1 MRKTLLA
8 SLMLL
13 SLGAKA
19 QSLSNT
25 DFEDWTISTY
35 DDPASYWLTG
45 NADDAPDVTVSKV
58 AGYQSTNAIRLQTI
72 DNGIDTIPA
81 FIINGEG
88 DPISGDGGMPFAGQP
103 TAINGY
109 YRSSIGAGD
118 TALLLVVLKAN
129 GNILSQDIFKFTGSH
144 SSFTAFNFP
153 INISSAA
160 DSVIIAATS
169 SNAVDWVGVQPGSW
183 IEFDSLE
190 FTGATTQPVITNGN
204 FEDWM
209 QVEMHEP
216 DDWQYDGDVKRSTDK
231 YSGTY
236 AAQLN
241 TTDDGS
247 GPNQAQLIGGM
258 VYSGTI
264 DTLSGWY
271 KYATP
276 GTADSGMVMI
286 MYADGSGMPV
296 HMEFNSLPPAANYT
310 NFSFPLDDQGNG
322 ASFVA
327 LIFSSSSFFGMPEDG
342 STFLLDKLEVK
353 QQNVGIK
360 NATAKLSGIK
370 AYPNPATDVLHV
382 SLTNPGKDEVTVSV
396 FDLKGAVQ
404 YHTTVKATAAGDI
417 AVPVSTLSKGMY
429 FYSVKTSAG
438 IYADKFFKN

>member
-19 QSLSNT
+19 QTLSNT
-25 DFEDWTISTY
+25 DFENWTISTY

-45 NADDAPDVTVSKV
+45 NSDDAPDVTVHKV
-58 AGYQSTNAIRLQTI
+58 AGYQSANAIRLQTI
-72 DNGIDTIPA
+72 DNGVDTIPA
-81 FIINGEG
+81 FVINGDG
-88 DPISGDGGMPFAGQP
+88 DPLSGDGGQPFAGQP
-103 TAINGY
+103 TAITGF
-109 YRSSIGAGD
+109 YRSGIGAGD

-129 GNILSQDIFKFTGSH
+129 GNILSQDMFKFTGSQ
-144 SSFTAFNFP
+144 SAFTPFSFP
-153 INISSAA
+153 INVSSAA

-204 FEDWM
+204 FENWM
-209 QVEMHEP
+209 QVQMQEP

-236 AAQLN
+236 AAQL
-241 TTDDGS
+241 TTVDDGTS
-247 GPNQAQLIGGM
+247 ANAAQVYGGFA
-258 VYSGTI
+258 YSGNI

-276 GTADSGMVMI
+276 GTGDSGMVMI
-286 MYADGSGMPV
+286 MYADGTGQPV

-310 NFSFPLDDQGNG
+310 NFAFPLDDQGNG
-322 ASFVA
+322 ASIVA
-327 LIFSSSSFFGMPEDG
+327 LVFASSSFFGMPEDG

-353 QQNVGIK
+353 QQSMSIK
-360 NATAKLSGIK
+360 NTAAQLKGVK
-370 AYPNPATDVLHV
+370 AYPNPATDVLNV
-382 SLTNPGKDEVTVSV
+382 SLTNPGKDEVAVSV
-396 FDLKGAVQ
+396 FDLKGAVH
-404 YHTTVKATAAGDI
+404 YHTTVKVTAAGNI
-417 AVPVSTLSKGMY
+417 AVPVSALSKGMY
-429 FYSVKTSAG
+429 FYSVKTSEG
-438 IYADKFFKN
+438 IFADKFFKN